1 MAATLGRRPDRA
13 EVIPGEAIV
22 TGVLEPYRTLL
33 RLPGTLKFSASGL
46 LGRLPISMVALG
58 IVILVS
64 AKTGSYG
71 IAGSVSAAYVV
82 ARSACSPLQARLVDR
97 YGQARMLPVI
107 AFVHA
112 AALGGLVVVVDLDLP
127 VPVLYVLAA
136 LAGASSP
143 SIGSYVRA
151 RWNHVLGGKP
161 EVQTAFALEA
171 VLDELLFMIGPPVVT
186 FLATSVN
193 PSAGILVALASGLV
207 GTLLLGSLRATEPP
221 AHGHGGG
228 RGSVPP
234 LGWRLILPVLVAN
247 VGIGTLFGAFD
258 ISVIALATEQD
269 ARAWSGVLLGI
280 TAAGSMLA
288 AVILGSLRLRRS
300 ASARFRIGA
309 SAIAV
314 AMLPLPFI
322 DHLGLLAVIVF
333 GVGFTISPTL
343 IAGVA
348 RVSETVPTSRLSEGL
363 AWTTSAVV
371 AGIALGGAVAG
382 QVIDHSGPSTGF
394 FVSLGAGV
402 LAAAAALAGPRDRT
416 RGGADHA
423 IRPIDR

>member
-1 MAATLGRRPDRA
+1 
-13 EVIPGEAIV
+13 
-22 TGVLEPYRTLL
+22 
-33 RLPGTLKFSASGL
+33 
-46 LGRLPISMVALG
+46 
-58 IVILVS
+58 
-64 AKTGSYG
+64 
-71 IAGSVSAAYVV
+71 
-82 ARSACSPLQARLVDR
+82 
-97 YGQARMLPVI
+97 
-107 AFVHA
+107 
-112 AALGGLVVVVDLDLP
+112 VVDLDLP

-234 LGWRLILPVLVAN
+234 IGWRLILPVLVAN

-269 ARAWSGVLLGI
+269 ARALSGVLLGI

-309 SAIAV
+309 AAIAV

-322 DHLGLLAVIVF
+322 DHLGLLALIVF

-382 QVIDHSGPSTGF
+382 QVIDHSGASTGF